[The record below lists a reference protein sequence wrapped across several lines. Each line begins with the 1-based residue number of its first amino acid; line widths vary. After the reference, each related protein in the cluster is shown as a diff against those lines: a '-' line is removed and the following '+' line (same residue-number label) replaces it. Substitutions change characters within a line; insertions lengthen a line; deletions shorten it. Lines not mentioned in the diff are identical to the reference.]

1 MNDKDVEV
9 FNEQLKEDAQ
19 QFHSSSDSAVG
30 KSTVRKT
37 GQEKDAKA
45 LVEGFQKET
54 ENIVNILQEQAQ
66 GGPGMVAR
74 FWALLSK

>member
-37 GQEKDAKA
+37 GQEKDAK
-45 LVEGFQKET
+45 
-54 ENIVNILQEQAQ
+54 
-66 GGPGMVAR
+66 P
-74 FWALLSK
+74 W